1 MELGDATVAYTSSNP
16 EVATV
21 YNGIVTGIEA
31 GIAKITAAV
40 TTTDGR
46 VVESNPVTVE
56 VLPILES
63 VSVSTSKSL
72 LGTGFTAQLTVKG
85 TMTGDEQADL
95 SKANIAYSS
104 NDVQIAFVD
113 PSGIV
118 HPVSD
123 GSVAIKAAV
132 TLNGITREGSID
144 LAVDATKPE
153 YELTVN
159 GTVLKDGGTFEDHL
173 GIDFHAWD
181 SLSGLGFC

>member
-1 MELGDATVAYTSSNP
+1 MNE
-16 EVATV
+16 
-21 YNGIVTGIEA
+21 
-31 GIAKITAAV
+31 
-40 TTTDGR
+40 
-46 VVESNPVTVE
+46 
-56 VLPILES
+56 
-63 VSVSTSKSL
+63 
-72 LGTGFTAQLTVKG
+72 
-85 TMTGDEQADL
+85 DL

-181 SLSGLGFC
+181 SLFWAWLSAKVTVDGKEYPATPAVRLRGSDSYGRQSRASHSLTVVIEDLAGNKVGEFTSLLR